1 MKKRHPYTIFC
12 FILVLGLLLTACGSA
27 NEPATSEAE
36 VSEPEVA
43 EPEAEVEE
51 PAATEKRKVVYFIGF
66 GTGTAPDQVDGQNAL
81 IEKFNASHP
90 DIEVELMIVPHE
102 EAHERFTSMV
112 AGGNAPE
119 VIGAAGFATIGILSE
134 TGVIEDLTPY
144 FDDFD
149 MNLFYPDVQRL
160 IEHFFPEGMPAMPF
174 GIYPSVVFY
183 NKDAFDAAGLDYPPN
198 SYDDTSWT
206 YDKVR
211 EYGMLMTLDGA
222 GNDATM
228 DEFDPTDIVQWGF
241 DDSWTD
247 MRNYLAMW
255 GAPNVGMVTETNEFT
270 TAIVNQPEWVE
281 GLQWLSDG
289 IWVDHFIADAAGQ
302 AVAGSMG
309 NGDPFSTGMSAMFL
323 THTWY
328 MPEGLNGIT
337 FDYDMVPVP
346 VSPSGDR
353 IVRSDV
359 DGFGIVNSADEK
371 EAAFE
376 FISWLVEPEQIVD
389 VCLVYGCLPP
399 VMAVEDEFRAIME
412 ARWPG
417 LDYDVIYNGFAYLD
431 DPHSDAYVVQG
442 MRIGEI
448 LNNGLSLVYSGE
460 ETDAKMILDS
470 ANEDVQAV
478 LDEYWA
484 DQ

>member
-1 MKKRHPYTIFC
+1 MNKKHLYTFFC
-12 FILVLGLLLTACGSA
+12 FILVLGLLTACGTPSS
-27 NEPATSEAE
+27 PDTSEPDA
-36 VSEPEVA
+36 
-43 EPEAEVEE
+43 PEAEVGE
-51 PAATEKRKVVYFIGF
+51 PAAEVDEPAEAEVHKVVYYIGF
-66 GTGTAPDQVDGQNAL
+66 GTGTAPDQVDGQQAL
-81 IEKFNASHP
+81 IDKFNASHP

-119 VIGAAGFATIGILSE
+119 VIGAAGFATIGILNES
-134 TGVIEDLTPY
+134 GVIADLGPYLED
-144 FDDFD
+144 FNMD
-149 MNLFYPDVQRL
+149 LFYPDVQRL
-160 IEHFFPEGMPAMPF
+160 IEHFFPVGSPALPF
-174 GIYPSVVFY
+174 GIYPSLVFY
-183 NKDAFDAAGLDYPPN
+183 NIDAFDAAGLDYPPH
-198 SYDDTSWT
+198 SYDDTTWT

-211 EYGMLMTLDGA
+211 DYAMLMTLDGS

-228 DEFDPTDIVQWGF
+228 DDFDPSDIVQWGF

-255 GAPNVGMVTETNEFT
+255 GAPGVGMVTESTDFT
-270 TAIVNQPEWVE
+270 TAIVNQPEWVT

-309 NGDPFSTGMSAMFL
+309 NGDPFSTGMAAMFL
-323 THTWY
+323 SHTWF

-337 FDYDMVPVP
+337 FDYDLAPVP
-346 VSPSGDR
+346 VAPTGDR

-359 DGFGIVNSADEK
+359 DGFGIVNSSDEK

-376 FISWLVEPEQIVD
+376 FISWLVEPEQIID

-399 VMAVEDEFRAIME
+399 VMAVEDDFRAIME
-412 ARWPG
+412 GRWPG
-417 LDYDVIYNGFAYLD
+417 LDYDVIYKGLEHLD
-431 DPHSDAYVVQG
+431 DPHSDAYVVEG
-442 MRIGEI
+442 MRINEI

-460 ETDAKMILDS
+460 ETDAQTILDN
-470 ANEDVQAV
+470 ANDDVQAV
-478 LDEYWA
+478 LDEHWTE
-484 DQ
+484 Q

>member
-1 MKKRHPYTIFC
+1 MRTKKLFTLFC
-12 FILVLGLLLTACGSA
+12 LILAAALALSACQTAG
-27 NEPATSEAE
+27 EPEP
-36 VSEPEVA
+36 VEPEV
-43 EPEAEVEE
+43 EVEE
-51 PAATEKRKVVYFIGF
+51 PEVEPEEGMEAEVRQVVYFIGF
-66 GTGTAPDQVDGQNAL
+66 GTGTAPDQVEGQQAL

-102 EAHERFTSMV
+102 ESYERFTSMV

-119 VIGAAGFATIGILSE
+119 VVGAAGFATLGILNE
-134 TGVIEDLTPY
+134 TGVMEDLTPY
-144 FDDFD
+144 FADFD
-149 MNLFYPDVQRL
+149 MSLFYPDVQRL

-174 GIYPSVVFY
+174 GIYPSLVFY
-183 NKDAFDAAGLDYPPN
+183 NVDAFDAAGLDYPPH

-211 EYGMLMTLDGA
+211 DYAMLMTLDSE
-222 GNDATM
+222 GNNATM
-228 DEFDPTDIVQWGF
+228 EAFNPDDIVQYGF

-255 GAPNVGMVTETNEFT
+255 GAPNVGMVTTDDFT
-270 TAIVNQPEWVE
+270 TAIVNQQEWVE

-302 AVAGSMG
+302 AIAASMG
-309 NGDPFSTGMSAMFL
+309 NGDPFSTGMAAMFL
-323 THTWY
+323 SHTWY
-328 MPEGLNGIT
+328 MPEGLTGIT
-337 FDYDMVPVP
+337 FDYDLAPVP
-346 VSPSGDR
+346 VAPSGMR

-359 DGFGIVNSADEK
+359 DGFGLVNSADEK

-399 VMAVEDEFRAIME
+399 VEAVEAEFRAIME
-412 ARWPG
+412 ERWPG
-417 LDYDVIYNGFAYLD
+417 LDYDVIYSGFEYLD
-431 DPHSDAYVVQG
+431 DPHSDAYVVSQ
-442 MRIGEI
+442 MRIGEVM
-448 LNNGLSLVYSGE
+448 NNALSLVYSGE
-460 ETDAKMILDS
+460 EKDAQTILDQTN
-470 ANEDVQAV
+470 ADVQAI

-484 DQ
+484 GQ